1 MPDIHVLLRDKLWGP
16 LSWGKLSSFFSV
28 VSALMC
34 FDPWVWELP
43 SLTLLRY
50 MALTFHTLPYLIIP
64 THSYRNLSLTLFH
77 PNDFFPCPR
86 LPNNTY
92 PPLLYRKTC
101 LILFHP
107 TRSLVYHTQPV
118 SLIPYSIFIKYPI
131 LPYPI
136 ILKLNRIDPRP
147 KRLGSV
153 HHQNLPRPKRPKL
166 CCLHSQN
173 AKIIWTGLQSHSSAK
188 KHFFGPNLRENR
200 KQSTLH

>member
-1 MPDIHVLLRDKLWGP
+1 MPDILLRDKLWGP

-64 THSYRNLSLTLFH
+64 THSYRTLSLTLFH

-92 PPLLYRKTC
+92 PPLLSRATEILKSKSVRSTDDVIGTCVRQSQIVRKTNDSS
-101 LILFHP
+101 F
-107 TRSLVYHTQPV
+107 SYK
-118 SLIPYSIFIKYPI
+118 SASE
-131 LPYPI
+131 
-136 ILKLNRIDPRP
+136 IDY
-147 KRLGSV
+147 LS
-153 HHQNLPRPKRPKL
+153 N
-166 CCLHSQN
+166 
-173 AKIIWTGLQSHSSAK
+173 
-188 KHFFGPNLRENR
+188 
-200 KQSTLH
+200 TL

>member
-1 MPDIHVLLRDKLWGP
+1 MPDILLRDKLWGP

-64 THSYRNLSLTLFH
+64 THSYRTLSLTLFH

-92 PPLLYRKTC
+92 PPLLYLRATEILNPNRSAQPSVRSTDDVIGTCVRQSQIIKKTNDSS
-101 LILFHP
+101 F
-107 TRSLVYHTQPV
+107 SYKSV
-118 SLIPYSIFIKYPI
+118 SE
-131 LPYPI
+131 
-136 ILKLNRIDPRP
+136 IDY
-147 KRLGSV
+147 LS
-153 HHQNLPRPKRPKL
+153 N
-166 CCLHSQN
+166 
-173 AKIIWTGLQSHSSAK
+173 
-188 KHFFGPNLRENR
+188 
-200 KQSTLH
+200 TL